1 MTLMTPAEYQ
11 RGEDMAQILD
21 SADIDGPLAAEAVI
35 RDAIAEADT
44 EEDLPDP
51 LDMEDKAAQYA
62 RDEIQ
67 QAMVPNDMLD
77 LRDEVADEEAWGGQT
92 GSSGHL
98 RRRNRG
104 RSQERYAVGNTPPP
118 PPTGRGF
125 SLVLRFSQRD
135 PSP

>member
-11 RGEDMAQILD
+11 RGEDIAQILD
-21 SADIDGPLAAEAVI
+21 SADIDGVLAAEAVI

-62 RDEIQ
+62 REEIQ

-77 LRDEVADEEAWGGQT
+77 LRDEVADEEAWAAEQEVQAIYEEEIEDARK
-92 GSSGHL
+92 SGML
-98 RRRNRG
+98 
-104 RSQERYAVGNTPPP
+104 
-118 PPTGRGF
+118 
-125 SLVLRFSQRD
+125 
-135 PSP
+135 

>member
-77 LRDEVADEEAWGGQT
+77 LRDEVADEEAWAAKQEVQAIYEEEIEDARK
-92 GSSGHL
+92 SGML
-98 RRRNRG
+98 
-104 RSQERYAVGNTPPP
+104 
-118 PPTGRGF
+118 
-125 SLVLRFSQRD
+125 
-135 PSP
+135 